1 MILRALPTLPR
12 VLLALIM
19 ALACLPALLQM
30 PAAPLTLSGIG
41 VLIGWLGCG
50 ALAASLV
57 LMVREPAIASCLG
70 GLDRMYRWH
79 HFLGVL
85 GYVLLLSHPL
95 FLAAQSLPAHPQS
108 AWQVISPW
116 SPTWSGMLGWGGL
129 LGLMLGL
136 GATFTSRLQYS
147 VWRPMHA
154 LLSVG
159 VLLGIGHVLLID
171 GLSAAA
177 WVVIVPIL
185 GALIW
190 RMARIDRGLG
200 GRPYEVSSASCL
212 SDDIV
217 EVSLRPLT
225 HALTTAPGQFVMAAF
240 FEGPHFRGCGEYHPY
255 TISGATPEGGLRLT
269 IKALGDCTRK
279 LQSLQTGVAARIEG
293 PFGEFF
299 ANRNAAPELWIA
311 GGIGVTPFLAQLR
324 LGEVTQP
331 TEFIYVYRAAR
342 DACYLG
348 EMESY
353 AAAHPL
359 LHFQPLVSQND
370 LGPLYAMLTKMPD
383 LPARQAYLCG
393 PRPFVAA
400 VSAWLKQHGMRE
412 QSIHFEKFEFRS

>member
-1 MILRALPTLPR
+1 MKLPR
-12 VLLALIM
+12 FYLALVIV
-19 ALACLPALLQM
+19 LAGLPALLQM
-30 PAAPLTLSGIG
+30 PAAPFTLSGMG
-41 VLIGWLGCG
+41 VLTGWLGCG

-79 HFLGVL
+79 HVLGVL

-95 FLAAQSLPAHPQS
+95 FLAAQSLSAHPQL

-116 SPTWSGMLGWGGL
+116 SQTWAGRLGWGGL
-129 LGLMLGL
+129 LWLMLGL
-136 GATFTSRLQYS
+136 GASFATRLRYS
-147 VWRPMHA
+147 TWRPLHA
-154 LLSVG
+154 MLSVG
-159 VLLGIGHVLLID
+159 VLLGIGHVLLIG

-190 RMARIDRGLG
+190 RMARVDRGLG

-225 HALTTAPGQFVMAAF
+225 RALTATPGQFVMVAF
-240 FEGPHFRGCGEYHPY
+240 FEGPHYRGCGEYHPY

-299 ANRNAAPELWIA
+299 SSRNATPELWIA

-331 TEFIYVYRAAR
+331 TEFIYVYRATR
-342 DACYLG
+342 DACYLS
-348 EMESY
+348 EMAGY
-353 AAAHPL
+353 AATHPL
-359 LHFQPLVSQND
+359 LHFQPLVAQND
-370 LGPLYAMLTKMPD
+370 LEALYAMLTKVPD

-400 VSAWLKQHGMRE
+400 ISAWLVQHGMQE